1 MLCFNIFRD
10 RKLEERS
17 HLPLGIFLLR
27 HSKAQNRLL
36 LGYNKL
42 GHSADW
48 LDMPKPPNAK
58 ASIIPLLARKACQAA
73 SGGIIKISSIRIKG
87 TPYTLSHDK
96 SKSCLF

>member
-17 HLPLGIFLLR
+17 HLTLGIFLLR

-36 LGYNKL
+36 LGYNKP

-48 LDMPKPPNAK
+48 LDMPKPPSAR
-58 ASIIPLLARKACQAA
+58 ASTHSFIGQKGVSA
-73 SGGIIKISSIRIKG
+73 S
-87 TPYTLSHDK
+87 
-96 SKSCLF
+96 